1 MKAYDIVKTAR
12 DINRISTR
20 DVIQALCQEKFIEQ
34 FGDRLSGNDGAIIG
48 GVGLA
53 LSLIH
58 I

>member
-34 FGDRLSGNDGAIIG
+34 FEK
-48 GVGLA
+48 
-53 LSLIH
+53 
-58 I
+58 